1 MRDAVDN
8 KFLYPTDSDLT
19 ETAILLVGCV
29 RYYVIKEIFI
39 NIVNKHIK
47 QTSQYF
53 LLDSHGANLEV

>member
-1 MRDAVDN
+1 MRDAIDN
-8 KFLYPTDSDLT
+8 KFLCPTDSDLT

-47 QTSQYF
+47 QTS
-53 LLDSHGANLEV
+53 